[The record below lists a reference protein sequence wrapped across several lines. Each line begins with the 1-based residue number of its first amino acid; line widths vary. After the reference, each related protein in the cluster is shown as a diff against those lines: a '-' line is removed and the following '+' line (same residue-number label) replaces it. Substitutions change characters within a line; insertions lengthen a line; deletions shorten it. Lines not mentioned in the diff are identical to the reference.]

1 MFLCV
6 GVMYDRVHS
15 REISAYGG
23 VVNTMPKFAAFM
35 VLFALANAGL
45 PGTSGFVG
53 EFLVILAS
61 FKANVWYAFFA
72 GTTLV
77 LGAAYTLWM
86 VKRVI
91 FGEIANDHVR
101 ELTDLNGRE
110 FLVLGVLAIAVLLVG
125 LWRSRSWFRRSSL
138 KPVESA
144 MNGFNVAEFNAGLH
158 YASPEIFLGLAACAI
173 LMLDLLLSDAQR
185 SWTGVLSVLALLTA
199 AVLSAVEPVG
209 QRIVALGGL
218 YELDRMAQVLKVVT
232 LLSVAVVFVYSTD
245 YLKRRAMLKGEY
257 YVLGLFATLGAMAL
271 ISAGSLI
278 TLYLG
283 LELMSLCLYAMVAF
297 DRDSGIAAESAIKYF
312 VLGSM
317 ASGTLLYGMSIVYGV
332 TGYLELASIA
342 LVARSG
348 YGANIG
354 LLFGI
359 AFIIVGIGFKL
370 GAVPFHMWIPDVYE
384 GSPTCVTVFI
394 GTASKLAAFALAM
407 RLLPEALGASQPD
420 WSQMLVVLAVLSM
433 GIGTVI
439 AIAQTNL
446 KRMLAYSTISHIG
459 YILLGILAGTPQG
472 YQAAMFYMISY
483 VLVTSGAFGMIL
495 LLARQGFEA
504 DKLVDFRGLN
514 ARSPWFAGMMAILM
528 FSLAGVPPFIGF
540 WAKLGVIQAVLGVSY
555 TWLAVVAVLFSVV
568 AAFFYLRVV
577 KLMYFDDPTD
587 RAPIGGSTLMRA
599 VLSLN
604 ALAAFALG
612 VVPGSLI
619 ALCQRALP

>member
-1 MFLCV
+1 MNSF
-6 GVMYDRVHS
+6 
-15 REISAYGG
+15 SA
-23 VVNTMPKFAAFM
+23 A
-35 VLFALANAGL
+35 
-45 PGTSGFVG
+45 
-53 EFLVILAS
+53 
-61 FKANVWYAFFA
+61 
-72 GTTLV
+72 
-77 LGAAYTLWM
+77 
-86 VKRVI
+86 
-91 FGEIANDHVR
+91 D
-101 ELTDLNGRE
+101 
-110 FLVLGVLAIAVLLVG
+110 
-125 LWRSRSWFRRSSL
+125 
-138 KPVESA
+138 
-144 MNGFNVAEFNAGLH
+144 FNAGLSL
-158 YASPEIFLGLAACAI
+158 AAPEMFLGVAACAI
-173 LMLDLLLSDAQR
+173 LMLDLVLGDAQR
-185 SWTGVLSVLALLTA
+185 KLNGILAVAALLVTA
-199 AVLSAVEPVG
+199 ALVAMHPLSAKV
-209 QRIVALGGL
+209 VALGGL
-218 YELDRMAQVLKVVT
+218 FELDRMAQGLKVVT
-232 LLSVAVVFVYSTD
+232 LLTVAVVFVYSTD
-245 YLKRRAMLKGEY
+245 YLRRRAILKGEY
-257 YVLGLFATLGAMAL
+257 YVLGLFATLGAMVL

-283 LELMSLCLYAMVAF
+283 LELMSLCLYAMVAL
-297 DRDSGIAAESAIKYF
+297 DRESGIAAESAIKYF

-332 TGYLELASIA
+332 TGHLELASIA
-342 LVARSG
+342 LVVRSG
-348 YGANIG
+348 YAGNVG

-359 AFIIVGIGFKL
+359 AFIIVGVGFKL

-394 GTASKLAAFALAM
+394 GTASKLAAFALIM

-433 GIGTVI
+433 AIGTVV

-483 VLVTSGAFGMIL
+483 VIVASGAFGVVL
-495 LLARQGFEA
+495 LLARQGFES
-504 DKLVDFRGLN
+504 DKLVDFKGLN

-540 WAKLGVIQAVLGVSY
+540 WAKLGVVQAVLGVSY

-568 AAFFYLRVV
+568 GAFFYLRIV
-577 KLMYFDDPTD
+577 KLMYFDEPTD
-587 RAPIGGSTLMRA
+587 DAVIGGSTLMRT

-604 ALAAFALG
+604 ALLAFFLG